1 MHGYYEDSDIGELIE
16 RGVTMNIPISV
27 QMTVAESTASYNMTV
42 DVTVLAEPDTI
53 TNAQIDAL
61 FE

>member
-1 MHGYYEDSDIGELIE
+1 MSD
-16 RGVTMNIPISV
+16 IPISV
-27 QMTVAESTASYNMTV
+27 QMTVAESTAAYNMTV
-42 DVTVLAEPDTI
+42 DATVLAEPDTI